1 MLFGLAVAFREKTY
15 RFCGLAVLG
24 LATLRAAVIDTREL
38 EALPRVFA
46 LGGLGLVLLA
56 LGYGYVR
63 VFARENTPEG

>member
-1 MLFGLAVAFREKTY
+1 VAFKEKTY

-24 LATLRAAVIDTREL
+24 LATLRAAFIDTRQL

-56 LGYGYVR
+56 LGFAYVM
-63 VFARENTPEG
+63 VFSRTPRESQPDGE